1 MSQGWRHNNIILRI
15 KGEIKM
21 SKGIQYKD
29 SYNWV
34 RRQLKLANME
44 GKLDD
49 IKPVDLHN
57 KLLEIFP
64 KDQVP
69 TGAHAVAK
77 WKRDYEY
84 DPAQNLV
91 ETFKLSHAPSFI
103 SQNNRH
109 YNLVLAYNK
118 DKNVFTSIERKL
130 DEIILLLR
138 EMNNEV

>member
-1 MSQGWRHNNIILRI
+1 
-15 KGEIKM
+15 M
-21 SKGIQYKD
+21 SKGMQYKD

-34 RRQLKLANME
+34 IKQLKLANME
-44 GKLDD
+44 GKLND
-49 IKPVDLHN
+49 IRPVDLHS

-69 TGAHAVAK
+69 TTAHTVAQ
-77 WKRDYEY
+77 WKRDYDY
-84 DPAQNLV
+84 NPAMGLV

-118 DKNVFTSIERKL
+118 DKNVFTSIEKKL

-138 EMNNEV
+138 EMNK

>member
-1 MSQGWRHNNIILRI
+1 MA
-15 KGEIKM
+15 KGLE
-21 SKGIQYKD
+21 YKD
-29 SYNWV
+29 AYNWV
-34 RRQLKLANME
+34 RKQLVLANME

-49 IKPVDLHN
+49 IRPVDLHS

-69 TGAHAVAK
+69 TTAHTVAQ
-77 WKRDYEY
+77 WKRDYDY
-84 DPAQNLV
+84 NPAENLV

-118 DKNVFTSIERKL
+118 DKNVFTSIEKKL
-130 DEIILLLR
+130 DEIILLLK
-138 EMNNEV
+138 EMNE